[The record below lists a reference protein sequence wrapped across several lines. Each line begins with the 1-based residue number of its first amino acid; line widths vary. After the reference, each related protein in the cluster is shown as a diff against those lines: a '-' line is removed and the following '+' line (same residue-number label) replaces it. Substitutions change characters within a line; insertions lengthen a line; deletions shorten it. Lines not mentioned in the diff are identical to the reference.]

1 MDFMEMLN
9 AHLEESKNKGS
20 SGGSSGGEISAPI
33 YIGTGHEA
41 FYNNPASRNAFN
53 KISTRTFDA
62 PISQKF
68 TSTYKKK
75 KKEVAPDGICRGFSY
90 DLLKRPASPKP
101 SVTTLDPSLF
111 E

>member
-1 MDFMEMLN
+1 MKKNSEDFICAYCEW
-9 AHLEESKNKGS
+9 
-20 SGGSSGGEISAPI
+20 
-33 YIGTGHEA
+33 
-41 FYNNPASRNAFN
+41 ASVSEDGAVFC
-53 KISTRTFDA
+53 
-62 PISQKF
+62 
-68 TSTYKKK
+68 KKK